1 MKRVLVL
8 VVSLLCLQACAGSAA
23 EPLCGGRTSVAA
35 YVIRFGQGLA
45 NFDDGS
51 SLALEADSVSVLDV
65 VLAARDA
72 DTTRTAAESLAAKLG
87 SFIGVMN
94 GHDWIISDS
103 LDDPRALSTSDAL
116 GTEESLREA
125 NTVEALVLQTCGSDS
140 VPDAPVDSAETL
152 PPPSYQA
159 PTDTSP
165 DAALPD
171 DSSDAASLG
180 RTVGIQFGL
189 TLTQRQVECLG
200 LALQGISDVTEAFS
214 SPAQYQKQFQAAFD
228 QCGIPFEVPDP

>member
-1 MKRVLVL
+1 M
-8 VVSLLCLQACAGSAA
+8 C
-23 EPLCGGRTSVAA
+23 
-35 YVIRFGQGLA
+35 
-45 NFDDGS
+45 S
-51 SLALEADSVSVLDV
+51 SDL
-65 VLAARDA
+65 
-72 DTTRTAAESLAAKLG
+72 
-87 SFIGVMN
+87 
-94 GHDWIISDS
+94 SDS

-125 NTVEALVLQTCGSDS
+125 NTVEALVLQRCGSDS
-140 VPDAPVDSAETL
+140 VPAAPVDSAETL

-189 TLTQRQVECLG
+189 TLTQQQVECLG
-200 LALQGISDVTEAFS
+200 LALQSISDVTEAFS

-228 QCGIPFEVPDP
+228 QCDIPFEVPDP